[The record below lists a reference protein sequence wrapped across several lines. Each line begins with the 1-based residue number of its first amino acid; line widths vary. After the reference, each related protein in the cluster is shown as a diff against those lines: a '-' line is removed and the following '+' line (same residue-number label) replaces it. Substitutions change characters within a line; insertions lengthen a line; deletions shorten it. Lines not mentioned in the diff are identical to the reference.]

1 MLIEIYLN
9 NKSQHD
15 ALGFHKRVSDKHLRV
30 DIDAL
35 REMLQKQEIHQICWV
50 NKQPQFINKN

>member
-30 DIDAL
+30 DIGAL
-35 REMLQKQEIHQICWV
+35 REMLQKQEIHQ
-50 NKQPQFINKN
+50 FINKN